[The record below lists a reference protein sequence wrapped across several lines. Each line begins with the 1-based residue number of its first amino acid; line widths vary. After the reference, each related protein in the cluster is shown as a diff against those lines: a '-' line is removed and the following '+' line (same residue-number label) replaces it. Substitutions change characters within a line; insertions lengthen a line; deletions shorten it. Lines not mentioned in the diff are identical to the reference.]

1 MNGVFSLFNARRS
14 RAGMSVLEYSLLIA
28 AILAALLSVQ
38 VYLRR
43 AISYK
48 WRDAADSFGLGRQ
61 YETDGSKAT
70 TVVRY

>member
-1 MNGVFSLFNARRS
+1 MSGIFLFFHARRNA
-14 RAGMSVLEYSLLIA
+14 AGMSILEYTVLITALLA
-28 AILAALLSVQ
+28 AILSVQ

-43 AISYK
+43 AISSK

-70 TVVRY
+70 TVVRH

>member
-1 MNGVFSLFNARRS
+1 MNGIYDVFNAERN
-14 RAGMSVLEYSLLIA
+14 RAGMSIMEYSMLLVA
-28 AILAALLSVQ
+28 LVAALLSVQ
-38 VYLRR
+38 VALKRVI
-43 AISYK
+43 AYK